1 MNNQFVRDIG
11 INSNSYTKHLNNI
24 RFHNSLSIPKNIVR
38 KVKKKIYYLIEKFEF
53 FKHII
58 TQCIVVKHII
68 QYLDLD
74 FILSP
79 CASPIIVKLSS

>member
-11 INSNSYTKHLNNI
+11 INSNSYTKHL
-24 RFHNSLSIPKNIVR
+24 S
-38 KVKKKIYYLIEKFEF
+38 KKTYYLIENFEF

-58 TQCIVVKHII
+58 NQCIVVKHII

-74 FILSP
+74 FILTP
-79 CASPIIVKLSS
+79 CASLIILKLSF